1 MPGAPPSVE
10 IVEPALTHRR
20 RGEASHSRGGDG
32 MSQTMQAWFAV
43 PGPEGAVFELR
54 ETPVPEPGPGQL
66 VVAVRGAGV
75 NRGELIRGAA
85 LRPGPAAA
93 PARAGGE
100 FAGEIV
106 AIGEGVSGWQRGD
119 RVMGRAAGSYAERVT
134 ASPRALMRIPD
145 GMSWAEA
152 AAIPNVFVTAHDAL
166 VTNGKLRPGESVMV
180 TAGPSG
186 VGTAAIQIARHLG
199 AEPVLATTRTPAKAA
214 ALTALGAHE
223 VVNTRDA
230 AWVEAVMRATA
241 DRGVDVV
248 IDHVG
253 GPMLADN
260 VRVLALESR
269 LVSVG
274 RNAGRVGECDLDEIA
289 RKRAS
294 IIGVT
299 FRTRTP
305 EQSLACSERFIAHLL
320 DAVIKGRLRPVLD
333 RTFPFPRLT
342 DAHKY
347 MLSDAQTGKIV
358 LTRDA

>member
-1 MPGAPPSVE
+1 M
-10 IVEPALTHRR
+10 T
-20 RGEASHSRGGDG
+20 
-32 MSQTMQAWFAV
+32 QTMKAWFTV

-54 ETPVPEPGPGQL
+54 EAPVPAPAPGQV
-66 VVAVRGAGV
+66 VVAVRAAGT
-75 NRGELIRGAA
+75 NRGELIRGAQV
-85 LRPGPAAA
+85 RSGSPAAS

-100 FAGEIV
+100 FAGEI
-106 AIGEGVSGWQRGD
+106 AALGDGVSGWKPGD
-119 RVMGRAAGSYAERVT
+119 RIMGRAAGSYAQYVV
-134 ASPRALMRIPD
+134 ASSRALMRIP
-145 GMSWAEA
+145 GSLSWAEA

-166 VTNGKLRPGESVMV
+166 VTNAAAAPGECVMV

-199 AEPVLATTRTPAKAA
+199 ANPVLATTRSPAKAA
-214 ALTALGAHE
+214 ALRALGAHE
-223 VVNTRDA
+223 VVDTREA
-230 AWVEAVMRATA
+230 GWVDVVLRATA
-241 DRGVDVV
+241 GRGVDVI

-260 VRVLALESR
+260 IQVLALKGR

-274 RNAGRVGECDLDEIA
+274 RNAGRVGDCDLDEVA
-289 RKRAS
+289 RKRAR

-305 EQSLACSERFIAHLL
+305 EESLACSERFAAHLL
-320 DAVIKGRLRPVLD
+320 DAVAQGALRPVLD
-333 RTFPFPRLT
+333 RTFPFERLH

-358 LTRDA
+358 LAVADDR